1 LERLIG
7 QVLDVIFGG
16 GQAVV
21 AILLIAIIGLVVD
34 RRRMILEIRQREART
49 EKLIEDYYQSNMQVR
64 QLLVSIRQ
72 MLEFR

>member
-7 QVLDVIFGG
+7 QILDVMFGG

-34 RRRMILEIRQREART
+34 RKRMILEIRQREART

>member
-1 LERLIG
+1 MERLIG
-7 QVLDVIFGG
+7 QVLDVMFGG

>member
-1 LERLIG
+1 MERLIG
-7 QVLDVIFGG
+7 QVLDVMFGG

-21 AILLIAIIGLVVD
+21 AILLIAIMGLVVD

>member
-7 QVLDVIFGG
+7 QVLDVMFGG

-21 AILLIAIIGLVVD
+21 AILLMAIIGLVVD